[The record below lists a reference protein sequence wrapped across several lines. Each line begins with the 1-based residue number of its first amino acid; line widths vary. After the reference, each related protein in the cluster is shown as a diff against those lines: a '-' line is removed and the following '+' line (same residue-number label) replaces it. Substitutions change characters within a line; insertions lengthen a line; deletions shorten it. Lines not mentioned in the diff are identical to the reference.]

1 MREMH
6 AASVQGVI
14 DVPATCAGG
23 RAGLTEGFVCA
34 CPTAGRDEG
43 GDGGLVGGAVQV
55 PNDDPVTANGAGFF
69 DKRTEEVPTGSS
81 VGSVAVDG
89 REMEIRSASAGKS
102 DGADATAVK
111 GSVDKVAGK
120 GLHDGKVA
128 PGEDDHGGRGIG
140 RRREEREARVFSD
153 GGEGVEPVDGDVGLL
168 EAPYVDLK

>member
-14 DVPATCAGG
+14 DMPATCAGG

-81 VGSVAVDG
+81 VGSVAVNG
-89 REMEIRSASAGKS
+89 REMEVRSASAGKS
-102 DGADATAVK
+102 DGADATAVE
-111 GSVDKVAGK
+111 GSVDKVAGE
-120 GLHDGKVA
+120 GLHESEVA
-128 PGEDDHGGRGIG
+128 PGEDDHGGGDIG
-140 RRREEREARVFSD
+140 SWREEREARVFGD
-153 GGEGVEPVDGDVGLL
+153 GG
-168 EAPYVDLK
+168 